1 MNEKEDFVQE
11 TMMLDVEAKI
21 SIQLAMSI
29 PVSVEGSAA
38 YQMKEDSTS
47 QTQSFILSFSKIS
60 HIHEIPKES
69 YMGKQEQFIKNKK
82 KIFIE
87 FKI

>member
-1 MNEKEDFVQE
+1 MKEKEDFVQE

-47 QTQSFILSFSKIS
+47 NTQSFLLSFSKIS

-69 YMGKQEQFIKNKK
+69 YMGKQEELTKYTNK
-82 KIFIE
+82 
-87 FKI
+87 

>member
-1 MNEKEDFVQE
+1 MTEKEDFVQE

-47 QTQSFILSFSKIS
+47 QTQSFILSFEKIS
-60 HIHEIPKES
+60 HIHEIPKRS
-69 YMGKQEQFIKNKK
+69 YMGKQEELTIHKK
-82 KIFIE
+82 KLFIA
-87 FKI
+87 F

>member
-1 MNEKEDFVQE
+1 MKEKEDFIQD

-21 SIQLAMSI
+21 SIELAMSI

-38 YQMKEDSTS
+38 FQMKDDSTT
-47 QTQSFILSFSKIS
+47 QTQSFILEFSKIS

-69 YMGKQEQFIKNKK
+69 YIGMQE
-82 KIFIE
+82 E
-87 FKI
+87 FNEHLN